1 MKRLALLSLT
11 LLSLTACADRTRQ
24 QCQRT
29 KNNALSS
36 GVTIP
41 IREGGGRCG

>member
-1 MKRLALLSLT
+1 MKRLILLSVT
-11 LLSLTACADRTRQ
+11 LLSLTACADRTRV

-29 KNNALSS
+29 KNNALSG